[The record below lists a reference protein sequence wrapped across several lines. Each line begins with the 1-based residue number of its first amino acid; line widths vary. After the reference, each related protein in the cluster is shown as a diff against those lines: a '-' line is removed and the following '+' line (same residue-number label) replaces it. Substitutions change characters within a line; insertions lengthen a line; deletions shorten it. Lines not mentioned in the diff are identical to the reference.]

1 MDLHYTLQSNITIS
15 KEYIIWT
22 KHAHILTLVLFILP
36 TCTPSSIASVI
47 SIQTICSA
55 WEMNGFTRVWRM
67 LVVIYGLAFTHR
79 FVCLNSQQLHP
90 ENVPAQNWKEW
101 LNHQSI
107 LTLCHWKKKQDRAA
121 KIRIQRECW
130 NVLESHQQQ
139 MTICQVRFKRHNAAC
154 RKKNSQLDS

>member
-1 MDLHYTLQSNITIS
+1 MFEWKYDIHFWVNWIHFFFCGQFNRLQVYLLWKLCNCLYKGGFRWICTILYRAIS
-15 KEYIIWT
+15 QYPKEDIIWS

-36 TCTPSSIASVI
+36 TCTHSSVASVI

-55 WEMNGFTRVWRM
+55 WEMDGFTRVWRM

-90 ENVPAQNWKEW
+90 EYVPAQNWKEW

-107 LTLCHWKKKQDRAA
+107 LTLCHWKK
-121 KIRIQRECW
+121 
-130 NVLESHQQQ
+130 
-139 MTICQVRFKRHNAAC
+139 TG
-154 RKKNSQLDS
+154 